1 MRKNKSMCVT
11 SQWLLLMLFALSTGR
26 SLDAAVV
33 SIRRF
38 RLRNRLS
45 VRVITHRGTKKR
57 SELQEV
63 ADKFSRTITYNLEM
77 VGLIAGIQG
86 ADRYESVFNMDQ
98 TSIYIDMGPKRTT
111 ELNLSEPKMW
121 MLFKECHKTRLCT
134 LYPEQC
140 WKRAKTA
147 MEPKRPGRTRGENG
161 KRRHQH
167 MFKRRVDTYQV
178 RLAAINHYREHRN
191 MDYTL
196 AKFYPGVEGA
206 LRDTKRKSIYLW
218 EKKRARIE
226 EICTTTKGGQLKIVR
241 DLGTA
246 TVLSHDAER
255 KIVQWIG
262 EMPSTP
268 QQRSSSYCD
277 ALSQPS
283 ESTAVANEL
292 LALGQ
297 LDRVFRE
304 VQEGSDV
311 VENAVVGVFEV
322 LADDEEE

>member
-1 MRKNKSMCVT
+1 
-11 SQWLLLMLFALSTGR
+11 
-26 SLDAAVV
+26 
-33 SIRRF
+33 
-38 RLRNRLS
+38 
-45 VRVITHRGTKKR
+45 
-57 SELQEV
+57 
-63 ADKFSRTITYNLEM
+63 
-77 VGLIAGIQG
+77 
-86 ADRYESVFNMDQ
+86 
-98 TSIYIDMGPKRTT
+98 
-111 ELNLSEPKMW
+111 
-121 MLFKECHKTRLCT
+121 
-134 LYPEQC
+134 
-140 WKRAKTA
+140 

-262 EMPSTP
+262 EMREQGAPVSAFMLKSKALDIAAEEGLP
-268 QQRSSSYCD
+268 RD
-277 ALSQPS
+277 AFKTS
-283 ESTAVANEL
+283 
-292 LALGQ
+292 
-297 LDRVFRE
+297 
-304 VQEGSDV
+304 
-311 VENAVVGVFEV
+311 
-322 LADDEEE
+322 

>member
-121 MLFKECHKTRLCT
+121 MLFKECHKTRLVLPLSSVHRRRAKSYCRSSFLRGNECT

-262 EMPSTP
+262 EMREQGAPVSAFMLKSKALDIAAEEGLP
-268 QQRSSSYCD
+268 RD
-277 ALSQPS
+277 AFKTS
-283 ESTAVANEL
+283 
-292 LALGQ
+292 
-297 LDRVFRE
+297 
-304 VQEGSDV
+304 
-311 VENAVVGVFEV
+311 
-322 LADDEEE
+322 

>member
-1 MRKNKSMCVT
+1 
-11 SQWLLLMLFALSTGR
+11 
-26 SLDAAVV
+26 
-33 SIRRF
+33 
-38 RLRNRLS
+38 
-45 VRVITHRGTKKR
+45 
-57 SELQEV
+57 
-63 ADKFSRTITYNLEM
+63 
-77 VGLIAGIQG
+77 
-86 ADRYESVFNMDQ
+86 
-98 TSIYIDMGPKRTT
+98 
-111 ELNLSEPKMW
+111 MW
-121 MLFKECHKTRLCT
+121 MLFKECHKTRLVLPLSSCT

-246 TVLSHDAER
+246 TSGGDTER
-255 KIVQWIG
+255 LLFHRQA
-262 EMPSTP
+262 STP

>member
-77 VGLIAGIQG
+77 VGLIAAKNVDAIQG
-86 ADRYESVFNMDQ
+86 MSQNSFGASVV
-98 TSIYIDMGPKRTT
+98 
-111 ELNLSEPKMW
+111 
-121 MLFKECHKTRLCT
+121 LCASAT
-134 LYPEQC
+134 GQKLLPFVVFA
-140 WKRAKTA
+140 WKRERMIEWIKEVWKPSVTA
-147 MEPKRPGRTRGENG
+147 P
-161 KRRHQH
+161 
-167 MFKRRVDTYQV
+167 
-178 RLAAINHYREHRN
+178 RLLLLDSLKSHRINS
-191 MDYTL
+191 
-196 AKFYPGVEGA
+196 FYPGVEGA

-262 EMPSTP
+262 EMREQGAPVSAFMLKSKALDIAAEEGLPRDAFKTSTP